1 MLVGARAMREY
12 KRRLW
17 RKRAPPGTPLWE
29 RLPDELVERIVGY
42 VRQRLF
48 ARDLLRQLLRV
59 RLVNRALADGL
70 HTVLLLRV
78 PTTHPDH
85 VDAFSEGLVRLAWDL
100 FDAQLQ
106 QQHGGAHIAHS
117 HQYHWSRHWEYH
129 HAEMLRK
136 VVRRAWFQ
144 THPLIL
150 LADFQRAV
158 RAQLRMLVENGV
170 RAPATGHAKHS
181 MATFIGS
188 VLREPCWQPH
198 HNSPSRVVLQSMEW
212 AWNST
217 DPV

>member
-1 MLVGARAMREY
+1 MREY
-12 KRRLW
+12 KRQ

-42 VRQRLF
+42 VRQRIF
-48 ARDLLRQLLRV
+48 VKNYTRRVLLCV
-59 RLVNRALADGL
+59 RRVNRALADGL

-78 PTTHPDH
+78 PTTHLDH
-85 VDAFSEGLVRLAWDL
+85 VDAFAEGLVRLAWDL

-106 QQHGGAHIAHS
+106 QHHGNAHIARAFIERETRYVWTVDLE
-117 HQYHWSRHWEYH
+117 QRH
-129 HAEMLRK
+129 ADLLRH

-144 THPLIL
+144 SHPLIL

-170 RAPATGHAKHS
+170 RAPATGRAKHA

-188 VLREPCWQPH
+188 VLREPCWQLRD
-198 HNSPSRVVLQSMEW
+198 NSPSRVVLQSMEW